1 MTAIERQASSIDT
14 VTRPGAGD
22 TLLLRAEGLALARAD
37 ALIIEDLDLELHKGE
52 SLHVRGPN
60 GAGKSTLLEAL
71 AGLHIPAAGSVE
83 RLTQAPA
90 GYLGHLNGLLP
101 DLTTGEN
108 LQLFAGC
115 GLPADS
121 RPMER
126 LELHSF
132 LDKPIRS
139 LSQGQARR
147 VALALACRPDQ
158 ALWLLDEP
166 FAGLDQATVDSLAD
180 LFTTHLQQ
188 GGGLV
193 FSSHD
198 RSLPGARVLQ
208 LRPAVDQHQQGEHS
222 AAAERSEADRRV

>member
-1 MTAIERQASSIDT
+1 M
-14 VTRPGAGD
+14 
-22 TLLLRAEGLALARAD
+22 
-37 ALIIEDLDLELHKGE
+37 
-52 SLHVRGPN
+52 RGPN

-71 AGLHIPAAGSVE
+71 AGLHVPAAGSVE

-108 LQLFAGC
+108 LQLFARC
-115 GLPADS
+115 GLPAAP
-121 RPMER
+121 RTMER
-126 LELHSF
+126 LELHGF

-166 FAGLDQATVDSLAD
+166 FAGLDQATVDGLAD
-180 LFTTHLQQ
+180 LFTAHLQQ